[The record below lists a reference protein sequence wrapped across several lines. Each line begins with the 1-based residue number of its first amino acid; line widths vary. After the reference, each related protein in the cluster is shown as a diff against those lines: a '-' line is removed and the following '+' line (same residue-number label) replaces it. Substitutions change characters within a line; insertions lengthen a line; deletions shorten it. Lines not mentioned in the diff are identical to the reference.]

1 MNDSTIAAISTGLTN
16 SGIGIVRISGCD
28 SLKIIDKI
36 FKGKIIKNYQVKKH
50 ILHIMAEY
58 MMVINKL
65 MK

>member
-36 FKGKIIKNYQVKKH
+36 FKGKNNKKRTGKNPDSSGNQ
-50 ILHIMAEY
+50 
-58 MMVINKL
+58 
-65 MK
+65 